1 VTRATLPA
9 AERSAAAE
17 KLARGRELFHASD
30 ARISDDGR
38 ACASCH
44 PDGRD
49 DSLTWSTPTGP
60 RQTPMLAGRLAKTA
74 PFGWNGDGESVHQHL
89 EHTFQRLG
97 GRGLPAD
104 ELEALIAYAGEI
116 ATPRRNA
123 PIDGTLAAQGKSLFH
138 SEAAGCAGCH
148 IDGAE
153 TDRAAHDVGSKVKAD
168 AVPGFDT
175 PSLRFVGGTAP
186 YFHDGRYATLRAL
199 LGDSSAQMGHT
210 QHLDARE
217 LAALEAYL
225 RTL

>member
-1 VTRATLPA
+1 
-9 AERSAAAE
+9 
-17 KLARGRELFHASD
+17 
-30 ARISDDGR
+30 
-38 ACASCH
+38 
-44 PDGRD
+44 
-49 DSLTWSTPTGP
+49 
-60 RQTPMLAGRLAKTA
+60 MLAGRLAKTA

-89 EHTFQRLG
+89 EQTFQRLG

-104 ELEALIAYAGEI
+104 ELEALIAYAGEV
-116 ATPRRNA
+116 ATPRRDA
-123 PIDGTLAAQGKSLFH
+123 AAVGKLAEQGKALFH
-138 SEAAGCAGCH
+138 SAATGCAGCH

-199 LGDSSAQMGHT
+199 LSDSSAQMGHT
-210 QHLDARE
+210 QHLDAGE